1 MPNWPISR
9 DHDYNYIFETYC
21 VQLISWKSIPKNAK
35 NSAFDNIYSQ
45 KCVWFFWLIK
55 LNIIFVPYFLRMWW
69 SYSPVRGCWFW
80 LSCAVCRANT
90 FYLARLQAVF
100 MYRKIIFLS
109 PMGVS
114 PPHSICGFFV
124 CQKKGQILNLGFQK
138 SVPSV
143 ACDIFYKF
151 P

>member
-1 MPNWPISR
+1 MTIT
-9 DHDYNYIFETYC
+9 TYLKHI
-21 VQLISWKSIPKNAK
+21 VYSWSHEKVYQKMWKIVLLTTSIHKSV
-35 NSAFDNIYSQ
+35 FD
-45 KCVWFFWLIK
+45 FFWLIK

-90 FYLARLQAVF
+90 LYLARLQAVF